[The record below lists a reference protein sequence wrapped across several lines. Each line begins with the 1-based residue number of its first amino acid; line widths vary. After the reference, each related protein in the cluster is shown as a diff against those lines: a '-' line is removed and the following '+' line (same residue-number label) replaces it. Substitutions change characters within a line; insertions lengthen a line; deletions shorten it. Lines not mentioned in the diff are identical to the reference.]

1 MVKTLIA
8 GCGDIGIRLANRLLH
23 SEHEVWGIR
32 RNTGNLPE
40 GIHAVAGDMSDNEQF
55 PELPLNLDYVVYCA
69 AAGERS
75 EIRYRQTYVEGLK
88 NLLDKLDQQLNK
100 KPLIIFVSST
110 AVYAQNRGEWV
121 DENSETKPQSFSGQI
136 LLEAEKL
143 LAESGYRYSVV
154 RLGGIYGLGRA
165 HFINQVKNGEVTVSE
180 QYPQYTNRIHCE
192 DCAGVLHHIMQLE
205 MPDTRYVAVDNAP
218 VSRGEVAD
226 WMALQ
231 LAIEKPPRIELEKKA
246 VAQNKRCK
254 NTRLIQSGY
263 RFQFPTYRE
272 GYAAVIDQLA
282 P

>member
-8 GCGDIGIRLANRLLH
+8 GCGDIGIRLANRLLD

-32 RNTGNLPE
+32 RNTGNLPD
-40 GIHAVAGDMSDNEQF
+40 GIHAITGDMSDNEQF
-55 PELPLNLDYVVYCA
+55 PELPLELDYVVYCA

-88 NLLDKLDQQLNK
+88 NLLGKLDQQPNK

-110 AVYAQNRGEWV
+110 AVYAQNKGEWV
-121 DENSETKPQSFSGQI
+121 DENSETKPKSFSGQI

-143 LAESGYRYSVV
+143 LAESGYRHSVV

-165 HFINQVKNGEVTVSE
+165 HFINKVKNGEVTVSE

-192 DCAGVLHHIMQLE
+192 DCAGVLQHIIQLE
-205 MPDTRYVAVDNAP
+205 TPGSCYVAVDNAP

-231 LAIEKPPRIELEKKA
+231 LAIDKPTRIEPEKTA

-254 NTRLIQSGY
+254 NTLLIKSGY

-272 GYAAVIDQLA
+272 GYAAVIDQLT

>member
-8 GCGDIGIRLANRLLH
+8 GCGDIGIRLANRLLD

-32 RNTGNLPE
+32 RNTGNLPG
-40 GIHAVAGDMSDNEQF
+40 GIHAITGDMSDNEQF
-55 PELPLNLDYVVYCA
+55 PELPLELDYVVYCA

-88 NLLDKLDQQLNK
+88 NLLGKLDQQPNK

-110 AVYAQNRGEWV
+110 AVYAQNKGEWV
-121 DENSETKPQSFSGQI
+121 DENSETKPKSFSGQI

-143 LAESGYRYSVV
+143 LAESGYRHSVV

-165 HFINQVKNGEVTVSE
+165 HFINQVKNGEVTVNE

-205 MPDTRYVAVDNAP
+205 TPDTCYIAVDNAP

-231 LAIEKPPRIELEKKA
+231 LAIEKPPRVTLEKTA

-254 NTRLIQSGY
+254 NTRLIESGY
-263 RFQFPTYRE
+263 RFQFSTYRE
-272 GYAAVIDQLA
+272 GYAAVIDQLT

>member
-8 GCGDIGIRLANRLLH
+8 GCGDIGIRLANRLLD

-32 RNTGNLPE
+32 RNTVNLPE
-40 GIHAVAGDMSDNEQF
+40 GIHAIAGDMSDKEQF
-55 PELPLNLDYVVYCA
+55 PELPMELDYVVYCA

-75 EIRYRQTYVEGLK
+75 EIRYRQTYVVGLK

-100 KPLIIFVSST
+100 KPLIVFVSST

-121 DENSETKPQSFSGQI
+121 DENSETKPKSFSGQI